1 MKGESAISSWQL
13 AVLLFL
19 SRVMQFFLAAP
30 QKEQPGALTAALLL
44 PVSVVASALLLL
56 PAYFL
61 LRRHPGKGLLDIAGE
76 NWGRIGVVCPA
87 AFFLFSLCVLIQTT
101 CAFSYFLTSVAY
113 AQTSPWLFI
122 LLLLAVGGYTASMGY
137 EPTAR
142 FGSFVL
148 VAFVIA
154 LLFVGISLWP
164 QAQWEFL
171 RPPSYD
177 GWQNQMFLFI
187 NLTLGNVETAALL
200 FLIPAVNQNKG
211 SVFWKWSLLSMVALA
226 AIFLFT
232 AAALGD
238 YAKSQRFPFYT
249 VTKIAEVSIFQRLD
263 SLHVA
268 LWVFMALVRLS
279 LFLEVAGKSL
289 APMLPQKASKYTV
302 GACAA
307 LAAVLS
313 GILTEKPDVLEK
325 LGDLF
330 AGGLPAL
337 LLTVLLPLLLLL
349 SCRKGRAGR

>member
-1 MKGESAISSWQL
+1 
-13 AVLLFL
+13 
-19 SRVMQFFLAAP
+19 
-30 QKEQPGALTAALLL
+30 
-44 PVSVVASALLLL
+44 
-56 PAYFL
+56 
-61 LRRHPGKGLLDIAGE
+61 
-76 NWGRIGVVCPA
+76 
-87 AFFLFSLCVLIQTT
+87 
-101 CAFSYFLTSVAY
+101 
-113 AQTSPWLFI
+113 
-122 LLLLAVGGYTASMGY
+122 MGY

-148 VAFVIA
+148 AALLLA

-164 QAQWEFL
+164 QVQWEFL

-177 GWQNQMFLFI
+177 GWQSQLFLFI

-200 FLIPAVNQNKG
+200 FLIPAVNQNKR
-211 SVFWKWSLLSMVALA
+211 SVFWKWSLLSVVTLA

-268 LWVFMALVRLS
+268 LWVFIMLVRLA
-279 LFLEVAGKSL
+279 LFLEVSGKSL
-289 APMLPQKASKYTV
+289 ARMMPKKASKYAV
-302 GACAA
+302 AVCAA

-313 GILTEKPDVLEK
+313 GILTEKPDVLEA
-325 LGDLF
+325 LGNFF
-330 AGGLPAL
+330 AGGVPVL

-349 SCRKGRAGR
+349 SCRKGGTGR

>member
-1 MKGESAISSWQL
+1 
-13 AVLLFL
+13 
-19 SRVMQFFLAAP
+19 
-30 QKEQPGALTAALLL
+30 
-44 PVSVVASALLLL
+44 
-56 PAYFL
+56 
-61 LRRHPGKGLLDIAGE
+61 
-76 NWGRIGVVCPA
+76 
-87 AFFLFSLCVLIQTT
+87 
-101 CAFSYFLTSVAY
+101 
-113 AQTSPWLFI
+113 
-122 LLLLAVGGYTASMGY
+122 
-137 EPTAR
+137 
-142 FGSFVL
+142 
-148 VAFVIA
+148 
-154 LLFVGISLWP
+154 
-164 QAQWEFL
+164 
-171 RPPSYD
+171 
-177 GWQNQMFLFI
+177 
-187 NLTLGNVETAALL
+187 
-200 FLIPAVNQNKG
+200 
-211 SVFWKWSLLSMVALA
+211 MVALA

-289 APMLPQKASKYTV
+289 ARMLPQKASKYTV

>member
-30 QKEQPGALTAALLL
+30 QNEQPGALTAALLL
-44 PVSVVASALLLL
+44 PASVAVSALLLL

-61 LRRHPGKGLLDIAGE
+61 LRRHPDIAGE
-76 NWGRIGVVCPA
+76 RWGGAGLVYPV

-122 LLLLAVGGYTASMGY
+122 LLLLAVGGYAASMGY

-148 VAFVIA
+148 AALLLA

-164 QAQWEFL
+164 QVQWEFL

-177 GWQNQMFLFI
+177 GWQSQLFLFI

-200 FLIPAVNQNKG
+200 FLISAVNQNKR
-211 SVFWKWSLLSMVALA
+211 SVFWKWSLLSVVTLA

-268 LWVFMALVRLS
+268 LWVFITLVRLA
-279 LFLEVAGKSL
+279 LFLEVSGKSL
-289 APMLPQKASKYTV
+289 ARMMPKKASKYAV
-302 GACAA
+302 AVCAA
-307 LAAVLS
+307 LVAVLS
-313 GILTEKPDVLEK
+313 GILTEKPDVLEA
-325 LGDLF
+325 LGNFF
-330 AGGLPAL
+330 AGGVPVL

-349 SCRKGRAGR
+349 SCRKGGTGR